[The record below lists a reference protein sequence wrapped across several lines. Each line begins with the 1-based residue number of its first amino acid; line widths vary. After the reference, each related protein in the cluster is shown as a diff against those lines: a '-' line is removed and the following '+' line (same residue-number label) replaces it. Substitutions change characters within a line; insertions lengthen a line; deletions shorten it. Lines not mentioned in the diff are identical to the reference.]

1 MRPGII
7 GGANW
12 GGGAFDPETGI
23 LYVKTTNL
31 PHLARIVKPDASSRN
46 PRAAEVDADWTGNV
60 LDMDAVFSGGI
71 PLTKPPYS
79 QLTAL
84 DLNHATVAWTE
95 TFGDWPELRR
105 NPALINV
112 KLPAK
117 LGIPGNAGSI
127 VTKGGLVFIGGG
139 DAALHAIDKATGRDL
154 WQGSLPGP
162 ANGTPMTYQTREGHQ
177 FVVIAVGAGKDATLV
192 AFKIE
197 APRD

>member
-1 MRPGII
+1 
-7 GGANW
+7 
-12 GGGAFDPETGI
+12 
-23 LYVKTTNL
+23 
-31 PHLARIVKPDASSRN
+31 
-46 PRAAEVDADWTGNV
+46 
-60 LDMDAVFSGGI
+60 MDAVFSGGI

-84 DLNHATVAWTE
+84 DLNNATIAWTE
-95 TFGDWPELRR
+95 TFGDWPELRQ

-127 VTKGGLVFIGGG
+127 VTKGGLVFIGGE
-139 DAALHAIDKATGRDL
+139 DTALHAIDKTTGRDL

-162 ANGTPMTYQTREGHQ
+162 ANGTPMTYQTRAGHQ
-177 FVVIAVGAGKDATLV
+177 FVVIAVGASKDATLV